1 MNPDLSICVPTFNR
15 LTNLRDCVESVMTQ
29 VSGELTGRVE
39 LVIVSNACTDGTDE
53 WARNLVH
60 ENDWIR
66 FCRNPANL
74 GFDGNTIRCLEAA
87 RGRYIALLSDDDHY
101 EPGTVG
107 LLLEVTA
114 QPKYS
119 VVLLNYYGYIPGQ
132 PGRRSFATHEDREF
146 TRGFD
151 VMNYPSVGHFSGF
164 VYHGG
169 LAHETLAQMRVSNPE
184 LAEDRLH
191 LLRERRVGVY
201 NGLAARMTL
210 SSSLPTRFV
219 GRPMV
224 AARSRTEVTDKCGV
238 KPGIHKVREMCT
250 TYYQMFLQFHLEGLL
265 PAEDLA
271 FREKLAVGQLP
282 KALLQSIPY
291 FSTTE
296 ARTVGAEL
304 ASLFPKNR
312 QVRWIWRPLT
322 YLARAKLVRWL
333 FGLSEAPMREI
344 AQFRR
349 RSRAL

>member
-1 MNPDLSICVPTFNR
+1 MSPELSICVPTFNR
-15 LTNLRDCVESVMTQ
+15 LANLRDCVNSVVTQ
-29 VSGELTGRVE
+29 VSGGLTGRVE
-39 LVIVSNACTDGTDE
+39 LLIVSNACTDGTDE
-53 WARNLVH
+53 WARNLVRG
-60 ENDWIR
+60 NDWIR
-66 FCRNPANL
+66 FYRNPANL

-107 LLLEVTA
+107 LLLEITG
-114 QPKYS
+114 QLKYS

-132 PGRRSFATHEDREF
+132 PGRRSFAPHEDREF

-164 VYHGG
+164 VYHGS
-169 LAHETLAQMRVSNPE
+169 LAHETLARMRASNPE

-210 SSSLPTRFV
+210 SSSLPARFV

-238 KPGIHKVREMCT
+238 KPGIHKVREMCI
-250 TYYQMFLQFHLEGLL
+250 TYYQMFHQFHQEGLL

-291 FSTTE
+291 FSTTD
-296 ARTVGAEL
+296 ARAVGAEL
-304 ASLFPKNR
+304 KSLFPENR
-312 QVRWIWRPLT
+312 RVRWIWWPAT
-322 YLARAKLVRWL
+322 YLARARLVRWL
-333 FGLSEAPMREI
+333 LGLSESPLRKI
-344 AQFRR
+344 AWLCRR
-349 RSRAL
+349 VGTI